1 MQIVNTLTIL
11 CIILSVLKT
20 VEAHFKSNANN
31 KKCFNCKKKKKIISR
46 HIILKLLKVRD
57 KEKILKAEKRDI
69 LPVSPWTIVFSL
81 EIMQAK

>member
-31 KKCFNCKKKKKIISR
+31 KKCFNCKKKKENYIKTYHTQI
-46 HIILKLLKVRD
+46 
-57 KEKILKAEKRDI
+57 A
-69 LPVSPWTIVFSL
+69 
-81 EIMQAK
+81 